1 MSPLKCMYSLFS
13 VSKKPK
19 SVPRITLKS
28 YHTVV
33 PNVCLD
39 LHYILHANGLI
50 LVVDMPMDG
59 RKRFR
64 GHRDYC
70 DDVLDTL
77 PQENWVRKVSF

>member
-1 MSPLKCMYSLFS
+1 MYSLFS
-13 VSKKPK
+13 VSKLK
-19 SVPRITLKS
+19 SVLRITLKS
-28 YHTVV
+28 YHTDVV
-33 PNVCLD
+33 PIVWLD
-39 LHYILHANGLI
+39 LHYISHANGLI
-50 LVVDMPMDG
+50 IVVDMPMDG